1 VRRPLLVRFE
11 RPAVVQVGRMHGVA
25 CGAQLTG
32 ETSDG
37 TGEPERVVEDD
48 DLGHRQS
55 ISTSICSQESSSS
68 TQRSAT

>member
-1 VRRPLLVRFE
+1 
-11 RPAVVQVGRMHGVA
+11 MHGVA

-55 ISTSICSQESSSS
+55 ISTSICSQESSGS